1 MDFVRHEERELRKNK
16 VAVHTGTEVTPEIV
30 RAEKP
35 DVLVLAAGAVH
46 PEFDLPGITRG
57 SVIRTEKLYGMLNFW
72 LRLFGPGRLQRLTHL
87 WMPVG
92 SSVVIMGGTLH
103 GCELGEFLV
112 KRHRR
117 VIIAHDGP
125 ASELGDEMGRDDLAN
140 LWPWFKQKYVTL
152 WPDVEYRE
160 VTEDGLKVQQ
170 PDKRSYI
177 LKGKNIVNTQ
187 DWGPNTALYERLSP
201 LVEETYVTGSA
212 REPGLMADAVREGV
226 LTGCA
231 V

>member
-1 MDFVRHEERELRKNK
+1 M
-16 VAVHTGTEVTPEIV
+16 
-30 RAEKP
+30 
-35 DVLVLAAGAVH
+35 AAGAVH
-46 PEFDLPGITRG
+46 PEVDLPGAGRS

-72 LRLFGPGRLQRLTHL
+72 LKIFNSERLQKLTHL

-92 SSVVIMGGTLH
+92 RTVVIMGGTLH

-112 KRHRR
+112 KRHRK

-152 WPDVEYRE
+152 WPEVEYRE
-160 VTEDGLKVQQ
+160 ITEDGLKIQQ
-170 PDKRSYI
+170 GDRRSYI
-177 LKGKNIVNTQ
+177 LKGKNIINTQ
-187 DWGPNTALYERLSP
+187 DWAANTALVEQLTP
-201 LVEETYVTGSA
+201 LVAEIQVAGSA
-212 REPGLMADAVREGV
+212 REPGLMADAVREGI
-226 LTGCA
+226 LAGCA